1 MNSQDSRFEVSEN
14 LVNMGSRLS
23 SLLLDR
29 TKFRGLIPFLFLLA
43 TAGWGMPAESLEDLM
58 EKAREAQLAG
68 KADQAADLYRAA
80 LRLRPHWGPAEF
92 GLGQIAT
99 IQKNYQEAIE
109 LLSQALRDDPS
120 LVGAYLFRGIAFFN
134 LQKPD
139 QALPSLER
147 FYRLR
152 PNDPEVRFFLAG
164 TYNALA
170 NYSKAAEYY
179 AAQLEVTPERTEL
192 WYFLGQCLLNMAR
205 RTKANLLNEP
215 LGSYR
220 LSLLG
225 AQAEAEKGDVTG
237 AERDFREAIKTDPSS
252 PEGYINLGNL
262 LLGAGKHAQAK
273 EQFQDALQRAPQNCR
288 ALEGLGD
295 VELAMGDVPAS
306 MTEYA
311 KVAGAKEACIEEP
324 VPVNL
329 GLSPA
334 EFGARLKTLSKYA
347 ASAKWKLA
355 ARFELSRLK
364 GHVLG
369 AEELSTA
376 KAVSRQHGGDA
387 SKASGEPTPCYSAV
401 PRREWLSS
409 PGVDLFLANC
419 LENRGD
425 LRGAIKALSAAGPRS
440 KGDLEIAYWIF
451 RLYMR
456 LAQRVFVE
464 LANRSPESYL
474 LSEVRAE
481 SLELQGRD
489 ADAEKEYRSAIAS
502 SGSDPIPWIEF
513 GRFKCKRNELDD
525 AIATLKEALAR
536 APYNARANDLMG
548 EALFMKG
555 DHATAIP
562 YLQNGISVDPGN
574 EDSRIRLA
582 QSLAKVGRIKEA
594 IVTLEAAPNDGDGR
608 IHYVLAG
615 FYRQEGRNEE
625 MQRALAFF
633 ETRKKALKTKVAEQ
647 RN

>member
-1 MNSQDSRFEVSEN
+1 MLYD
-14 LVNMGSRLS
+14 GK
-23 SLLLDR
+23 
-29 TKFRGLIPFLFLLA
+29 KFRGLILFLLLPA
-43 TAGWGMPAESLEDLM
+43 PAAWGRPAESFEDLM
-58 EKAREAQLAG
+58 NKAREAQLAG
-68 KADQAADLYRAA
+68 KADEAVDLYRAA
-80 LRLRPHWGPAEF
+80 LRMRPHWGPAKY

-120 LVGAYLFRGIAFFN
+120 LVGAYLFRGIALFN

-164 TYNALA
+164 TYSALG

-205 RTKANLLNEP
+205 QMKSNLVDEP
-215 LGSYR
+215 GGSYR
-220 LSLLG
+220 LSLLD
-225 AQAEAEKGDVTG
+225 AQAEAQKGDVAV
-237 AERDFREAIKTDPSS
+237 AERGFREAIKTDPSNA
-252 PEGYINLGNL
+252 EGYINLGNL
-262 LLGAGKHAQAK
+262 FLGRGKHAEAQ
-273 EQFQDALQRAPQNCR
+273 EQFQEALQRAPQNCR

-295 VELAMGDVPAS
+295 VRLAMGDIPAS
-306 MTEYA
+306 IAEYA
-311 KVAGAKEACIEEP
+311 KVAGAKDACIEEP

-329 GLSPA
+329 GLPAA
-334 EFGARLKTLSKYA
+334 EFGTRLKTLSEYA

-355 ARFELSRLK
+355 AALERSRLK

-369 AEELSTA
+369 AEEPGAAGAVTRQLEVNSST
-376 KAVSRQHGGDA
+376 ST
-387 SKASGEPTPCYSAV
+387 GELQPCHSSV

-409 PGVDLFLANC
+409 SGVDLFLANC

-425 LRGAIKALSAAGPRS
+425 LRGAIKTLRAAGPRS
-440 KGDLEIAYWIF
+440 KADLETAYWNF
-451 RLYMR
+451 RLYVR
-456 LAQRVFVE
+456 LAQRVFGE
-464 LANRSPESYL
+464 LAKRSPGSYL

-481 SLELQGRD
+481 WLELQGRD
-489 ADAEKEYRSAIAS
+489 ADAEKEYRSAMAS
-502 SGSDPIPWIEF
+502 SGSDPIPFIEF
-513 GRFKCKRNELDD
+513 GRFQCKRNELDD

-536 APYNARANDLMG
+536 APYNARANSLMG
-548 EALFMKG
+548 EALVMKG

-562 YLQNGISVDPGN
+562 YLQNGIGVDPGN
-574 EDSRIRLA
+574 EDGRIRLA

-594 IVTLEAAPNDGDGR
+594 IVTLEAAPNDEDGR

-615 FYRQEGRNEE
+615 YYRQEGRTEE

-633 ETRKKALKTKVAEQ
+633 ETRRKALKTKVVE
-647 RN
+647 

>member
-1 MNSQDSRFEVSEN
+1 MLYN
-14 LVNMGSRLS
+14 GK
-23 SLLLDR
+23 
-29 TKFRGLIPFLFLLA
+29 KFRGLILFLLLPA
-43 TAGWGMPAESLEDLM
+43 LAAWGRPAESFEDLM
-58 EKAREAQLAG
+58 NKAREAQLAG
-68 KADQAADLYRAA
+68 KADEAADLYRAA
-80 LRLRPHWGPAEF
+80 LRMRPHWGPAKY

-120 LVGAYLFRGIAFFN
+120 LVGAYLFRGIALFN

-164 TYNALA
+164 TYNALG

-179 AAQLEVTPERTEL
+179 AAQLEVTPDRMEL

-205 RTKANLLNEP
+205 QMKANLVDEP
-215 LGSYR
+215 GGSYR
-220 LSLLG
+220 LSLLD
-225 AQAEAEKGDVTG
+225 AQAEAQKGDVAV
-237 AERDFREAIKTDPSS
+237 AERSFREAIKTDPSNA
-252 PEGYINLGNL
+252 EGYINLGNL
-262 LLGAGKHAQAK
+262 FLGLGKHAEAQ
-273 EQFQDALQRAPQNCR
+273 EQFQEALQRAPQNCR

-295 VELAMGDVPAS
+295 VRLAMGDIPAS
-306 MTEYA
+306 IAEYA
-311 KVAGAKEACIEEP
+311 KVAGAKDACIEEP

-329 GLSPA
+329 GLSA
-334 EFGARLKTLSKYA
+334 EEFGTRLKTLSEYA

-355 ARFELSRLK
+355 AAFERSRLK

-369 AEELSTA
+369 AEEPGAAGAVTRQLEGNSSTSA
-376 KAVSRQHGGDA
+376 
-387 SKASGEPTPCYSAV
+387 GELQSCHSSV

-409 PGVDLFLANC
+409 SGVNLFLANC

-425 LRGAIKALSAAGPRS
+425 LRAAIKALSSAGPRS
-440 KGDLEIAYWIF
+440 KADLETAYWNF
-451 RLYMR
+451 RLYVR

-464 LANRSPESYL
+464 LANRSPGSYL

-481 SLELQGRD
+481 WLELQGRD
-489 ADAEKEYRSAIAS
+489 ADAEKEYRSAMAS
-502 SGSDPIPWIEF
+502 SGSDPIPFIEF
-513 GRFKCKRNELDD
+513 GRFQCKQNELDD

-536 APYNARANDLMG
+536 APYNARANSLMG
-548 EALFMKG
+548 EALVMKG
-555 DHATAIP
+555 DHAPAIF

-574 EDSRIRLA
+574 EDGRIRLA

-594 IVTLEAAPNDGDGR
+594 IVTLEAAPNDEDGR

-615 FYRQEGRNEE
+615 YYRQEGRTEE

-633 ETRKKALKTKVAEQ
+633 ETRKKALKTKVVE
-647 RN
+647 